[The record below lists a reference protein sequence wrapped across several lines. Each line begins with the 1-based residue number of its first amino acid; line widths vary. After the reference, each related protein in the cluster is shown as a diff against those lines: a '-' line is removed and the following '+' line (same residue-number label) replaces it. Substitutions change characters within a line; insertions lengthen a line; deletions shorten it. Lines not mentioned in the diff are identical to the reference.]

1 MRKLGAAVALA
12 LLAGG
17 SFGATC
23 TYNGAWDTA
32 PTEGDDIIVT
42 SGDMTWSNSFPKV
55 VASWTQNEG
64 YAGTV
69 TFDTGLEPFEVTGS
83 VSLLGGTW
91 THAENPSC
99 TSSSAEWKSGRGTK
113 QLIVSCGG
121 DFTLGAAAK
130 IDVVGKGYAAGQ
142 GPGCNVNGGSHGGAG
157 ASHGGAG
164 VIQSSSYYKERNI
177 GPCYGSAKTPV
188 TIGSGGGGARGG
200 GAVRLAV
207 GGKLD
212 VRGPITAKGADT
224 TTWYAGSGGSIYL
237 SAAKIVGAGPLCAA
251 GGAATNDSGG
261 GGGRIALYVT
271 GAGKDYADYTG
282 EMDVSAFAK
291 SLAPFC
297 GTVYRENKADN
308 GRGELWIKGYNA
320 PTSKIPDP
328 LELSY
333 QTRGL
338 YGTFVCDTDAP
349 IEVGTLKL
357 TGHARLH
364 VPSNVV
370 LSVTGFESENDG
382 AWTNRVMLLGGKLS
396 LAKDAVVTDLEVA
409 PFWEPSDIVFDDDVT
424 DKTLKIAKGGRIS
437 PAIDMTLHGDL
448 RILSGGSFSHYLGY
462 PIALTVPGD
471 CTIDAGGAI
480 DVSGRGYV
488 KDTGPGKSTIG
499 QTGGSHGGRG
509 NGGNPTGD
517 NGPGSDGSC
526 YGSVTA
532 PVTMGSGGRYGTGG
546 GAIKLTVADTLTVN
560 GAINANGGYSDHYSG
575 AGGSAWILTK
585 RLLGSGPISANGGL
599 VSSGGERNGT
609 GGGGR
614 VAVWMTDPQYD
625 FSEYTGAITA
635 YGGSKPDGKI
645 YGGAGTVYRKL
656 ATEAQNEGTLVID
669 NGLTSQYK
677 NYECRVDPLVTD
689 ADVGTVIVTNNA
701 TFAVTNNATFTFRK
715 QWIVSSNAR
724 FRGYPGSTV
733 VCAPCGTKATM
744 SGESTFYNFTCD
756 APGKTIEFDVNAT
769 CFGVAALGTLTLQ
782 GDETAPLTLAS
793 SVEETPWLVK
803 ADGAAVQAMK
813 HLTVIDSDATAGAL
827 MVAENATGTRCSGW
841 NFVNVTRGETLSWT
855 GLSGT
860 GWTDPGNWDG
870 GRAPSPTDNLVVTN
884 AANQPVLNA
893 DVTAWSITVAEGASL
908 ALNGFS
914 VAVSNLTVA
923 GSLTAT
929 GAEILEVTKNVDFT
943 GGTFAAARSTL
954 RLVGAADQSV
964 TAGGVVFTD
973 VIIEKDGGL
982 LAFTDAFAADRV
994 RLTAVQPMAVTFAA
1008 GKLFAAREITFAG
1021 LVGNA
1026 AGLRLA
1032 SSDEGSAWLLK
1043 ASDYAFAA
1051 GVSVSDSDARSGL
1064 AFRTGAPSVG
1074 TNCEGWDFS
1083 AAPFVWTGAVDA
1095 YFTNAANWAGGVAP
1109 GAADDV
1115 RLDAAGEIV
1124 LDAPLKLRSLE
1135 IGGGAAVSL
1144 TVNEPLELSAGLVV
1158 DANGTFVANTNVTVG
1173 GTVIVRKDG
1182 VVTHGANGAE
1192 PVNKLSLAVRG
1203 DVLIEEDGKITA
1215 YAKGYAA
1222 SWKGP
1227 GAFGYGRE
1235 AGASHGGRGC
1245 GMSSG
1250 SVTKDC
1256 YGSAFRPETFGTSG
1270 NRAGG
1275 GVIRLTVDGTLTVD
1289 GSIDANGEDHQTDW
1303 YSGAGGSVWLTAARL
1318 LGRGVISA
1326 NGGDEKQSRPGG
1338 GGRVAIYLTQDTE
1351 LGFGGSLEAKG
1362 GRQGYYELASDKKPL
1377 GAAGTVY
1384 VQCADAVDGAGTLIV
1399 DNGRSSVV
1407 SYSDIRTATDM
1418 PAAGG
1423 ESGRE
1428 FEDATLV
1435 VSSGSALRLTADV
1448 TVNELE
1454 FASGCRIY
1462 LDGHTLTIRSL
1473 KHRKRSSVTGYD
1485 YTGTVYP
1492 GDGGAI
1498 RFLPRGLMLFVR

>member
-1 MRKLGAAVALA
+1 MTNKSCVAVALA
-12 LLAGG
+12 LLAGV

-32 PTEGDDIIVT
+32 PTGEADEVVVQ
-42 SGDMTWSNSFPKV
+42 SGDLTWNTSLPAK
-55 VASWTQNEG
+55 VASWTQTD
-64 YAGTV
+64 GTV
-69 TFDTGLEPFEVTGS
+69 TFDTGLETFEVVGDVT
-83 VSLLGGTW
+83 LTGGTW
-91 THAENPSC
+91 THTANPSC
-99 TSSSAEWKSGRGTK
+99 TSSSAEWKSGRGSK
-113 QLIVSCGG
+113 QLIVACGG
-121 DFTLGAAAK
+121 DFTLGAAAT
-130 IDVVGKGYAAGQ
+130 IDVIGKGYQTNQ

-164 VIQSSSYYKERNI
+164 VIQNSMYYSSRNI
-177 GPCYGSAKTPV
+177 GPCYGSAKEPV
-188 TIGSGGGGARGG
+188 ALGSGGGGSRGG
-200 GAVRLAV
+200 GAVRLTV

-212 VRGPITAKGADT
+212 VGGSITAKGEDAS
-224 TTWYAGSGGSIYL
+224 TWYAGSGGSIYL
-237 SAAKIVGAGPLCAA
+237 SAAEIAGAGPLCAA
-251 GGAATNDSGG
+251 GGAARNDSGG

-271 GAGKDYADYTG
+271 GEGKDYADFTG
-282 EMDVSAFAK
+282 ELDVSAYAK
-291 SLAPFC
+291 SIAPFC
-297 GTVYRENKADN
+297 GTVYREKKADK

-320 PTSKIPDP
+320 PTGQIPNP
-328 LELSY
+328 MELSY

-382 AWTNRVMLLGGKLS
+382 AWTNRVVLLGGKLS
-396 LAKDAVVTDLEVA
+396 LAKDTVVTDLEVA

-424 DKTLKIAKGGRIS
+424 DKTLRIADGGRIS
-437 PAIDMTLHGDL
+437 PSIDMTLHGDL
-448 RILSGGSFSHYLGY
+448 HVLAGGSFSHYLGY

-517 NGPGSDGSC
+517 NGPGSDGAC

-532 PVTMGSGGRYGTGG
+532 PVTMGSGGRFGTGG

-560 GAINANGGYSDHYSG
+560 GAVNANGGYSDHYSG

-585 RLLGSGPISANGGL
+585 RLLGSGSISANGGL
-599 VSSGGERNGT
+599 VSAGGERNGT

-614 VAVWMTDPQYD
+614 VAVWMTDPAHD

-635 YGGSKPDGKI
+635 YGGSKPNGKV

-656 ATEAQNEGTLVID
+656 ATEAQNEGTLIVD

-677 NYECRVDPLVTD
+677 NYECRIDPLVTD

-715 QWIVSSNAR
+715 QWIVSPNAR

-733 VCAPCGTKATM
+733 VCAPCGTTATM
-744 SGESTFYNFTCD
+744 SGTNTFHDFTFET
-756 APGKTIEFDVNAT
+756 PGKTLAFEPDAI
-769 CFGVAALGTLTLQ
+769 FGIAALGTLTLQ

-793 SVEETPWLVK
+793 TVAGSPWFVK
-803 ADGAAVQAMK
+803 ADGAAVQKMK
-813 HLTVIDSDATAGAL
+813 HLAVFDSDATAGAL
-827 MVAENATGTRCSGW
+827 MVAEDSTGTRCEGW
-841 NFVNVTRGETLSWT
+841 NFVNVKRGETLSWT
-855 GLSGT
+855 GLAGT
-860 GWTDPGNWDG
+860 GWTDPGNWDL

-893 DVTAWSITVAEGASL
+893 DVTAWSITVEEGASL

-923 GSLTAT
+923 GSLTVT
-929 GAEILEVTKNVDFT
+929 GTETLEVTKNVDFT
-943 GGTFAAARSTL
+943 GGTFAAARTTL

-964 TAGGVVFTD
+964 TAGGVVFRD
-973 VIIEKDGGL
+973 VAVEKNGGL
-982 LAFTDAFAADRV
+982 LAFADAFAADRV
-994 RLTAVQPMAVTFAA
+994 RLTATQPMAVTFAA
-1008 GKLFAAREITFAG
+1008 GKLFTAREITFAG

-1032 SSDEGSAWLLK
+1032 SSDEGAAWLLK

-1064 AFRTGAPSVG
+1064 VFRTGAPSVG

-1083 AAPFVWTGAVDA
+1083 AAPFVWTGADDA
-1095 YFTNAANWAGGVAP
+1095 YFTNAANWAGGVVP
-1109 GAADDV
+1109 GASAVV
-1115 RLDAAGEIV
+1115 RLEAPGEIV
-1124 LDAPLKLRSLE
+1124 LDAPLALGSLE

-1144 TVNEPLELSAGLVV
+1144 TVNEPLELAGGLVV
-1158 DANGTFVANTNVTVG
+1158 DANGMFVANTNVTVG
-1173 GTVIVRKDG
+1173 GALIVRKDG
-1182 VVTHGANGAE
+1182 VVTHSANGAE
-1192 PVNKLSLAVRG
+1192 PVNKLSLAVRS
-1203 DVLIEEDGKITA
+1203 DVVIEEGGKITA
-1215 YAKGYAA
+1215 YAKGYPA

-1227 GAFGYGRE
+1227 GCYGYGRE
-1235 AGASHGGRGC
+1235 AGTSHGGRGC
-1245 GMSSG
+1245 GMSAG

-1256 YGSAFRPETFGTSG
+1256 YGSAFHPETFGSSG
-1270 NRAGG
+1270 VKAGG
-1275 GVIRLTVDGTLTVD
+1275 GVIRITVDGTLTMD
-1289 GSIDANGEDHQTDW
+1289 GVIDANGEDHPTDW
-1303 YSGAGGSVWLTAARL
+1303 YAGAGGSVWITAERL
-1318 LGRGVISA
+1318 LGHGVISA

-1338 GGRVAIYLTQDTE
+1338 GGRVAIYLTQDIE
-1351 LGFGGSLEAKG
+1351 LGFGGRIEAKG
-1362 GRQGYYELASDKKPL
+1362 GRQGYNELASDKMPL

-1384 VQCADAVDGAGTLIV
+1384 VQCAGAVDGAGTLIV

-1407 SYSDIRTATDM
+1407 PYSDIRTATDM
-1418 PAAGG
+1418 PATGG

-1428 FEDATLV
+1428 FEGATLV
-1435 VSSGSALRLTADV
+1435 VRSGSALRLTADV

-1454 FASGCRIY
+1454 FASGCTLY

-1473 KHRKRSSVTGYD
+1473 KHRKLSNPKGYD
-1485 YTGTVYP
+1485 YTGTVST
-1492 GDGGAI
+1492 GAGGAI
-1498 RFLPRGLMLFVR
+1498 RFLPRGLMLMVR